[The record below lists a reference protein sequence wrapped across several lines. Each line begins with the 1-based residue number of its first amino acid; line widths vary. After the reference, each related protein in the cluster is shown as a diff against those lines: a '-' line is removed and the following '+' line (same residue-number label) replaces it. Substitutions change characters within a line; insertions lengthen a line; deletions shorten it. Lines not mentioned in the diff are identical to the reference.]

1 MYSISGK
8 IRTVEHS
15 LLTIARTQSSQA
27 VGYFCMTPE
36 GCGWACWGA
45 LRQGH
50 WGHTFGGHHRTLL
63 LKINEVDSIKW
74 GISIHTLLA
83 VGNFKKRSF
92 GASIH
97 VGSFRTSADAIPDK
111 IGEHGSEHLITTVK
125 EVMFSHVSVCVSVC
139 LCVCVCVCLL
149 SGLLKN
155 YISLW
160 NCMKRLDIKQGPK
173 RSDFKWPWTKVKV
186 ISGQKVKIAII
197 CK

>member
-1 MYSISGK
+1 MYSISGN

-74 GISIHTLLA
+74 GTSAHTLLA
-83 VGNFKKRSF
+83 VGNLKK
-92 GASIH
+92 
-97 VGSFRTSADAIPDK
+97 AI
-111 IGEHGSEHLITTVK
+111 IRC
-125 EVMFSHVSVCVSVC
+125 VCTRRFISYIRWCYTWQDRRAWIWTFNYHRQWSYVFTRVC
-139 LCVCVCVCLL
+139 LCVCVCVCVIRITQKLH
-149 SGLLKN
+149 
-155 YISLW
+155 IF
-160 NCMKRLDIKQGPK
+160 MKFYETVGHNTG
-173 RSDFKWPWTKVKV
+173 TKS
-186 ISGQKVKIAII
+186 IGF
-197 CK
+197 